1 MKRRKAVSQTPKK
14 ANAPSIGQINRM
26 LADGKS
32 VIDIANKY
40 GISRQ
45 RVYQIINANKDVAV
59 TDKTIT
65 KVKRGAGH
73 GEHRVVDPETGLVV
87 QNLGHNA
94 MVIGRMGDEKVSAF
108 VAYHIAMTEMRQGVD
123 KRNVDDLRARFYN
136 YLKYCMEHGIMPN
149 NMNCYYAIGVTK
161 QEMSQWRLGQR
172 ATPEHQQFA
181 EEVTALFASIH
192 EQAGAEQIVNPILS
206 IYWSKAYDGLTDQP
220 RNEEAVED
228 PLGQKRSAEEIAS
241 KYSDLPD

>member
-1 MKRRKAVSQTPKK
+1 MLRSYLQKLVGINEVDCLLQRKDLRGNKTERLVRGGGAGVGKMFCLAYIHVDIFTL
-14 ANAPSIGQINRM
+14 AA
-26 LADGKS
+26 LADHH
-32 VIDIANKY
+32 A
-40 GISRQ
+40 GIYL
-45 RVYQIINANKDVAV
+45 RV
-59 TDKTIT
+59 
-65 KVKRGAGH
+65 R
-73 GEHRVVDPETGLVV
+73 
-87 QNLGHNA
+87 
-94 MVIGRMGDEKVSAF
+94 GDEKVSAF

-172 ATPEHQQFA
+172 ATPEHQQLA
-181 EEVTALFASIH
+181 EEITSLFASIH

-206 IYWSKAYDGLTDQP
+206 IYWSKAHDGLSDQP
-220 RNEEAVED
+220 KNEEIVED

>member
-1 MKRRKAVSQTPKK
+1 M
-14 ANAPSIGQINRM
+14 
-26 LADGKS
+26 
-32 VIDIANKY
+32 
-40 GISRQ
+40 
-45 RVYQIINANKDVAV
+45 YQIINANKDV
-59 TDKTIT
+59 TNTNKKIT
-65 KVKRGAGH
+65 KVGRGVGQ

-181 EEVTALFASIH
+181 EEVTSLFASIH

-206 IYWSKAYDGLTDQP
+206 IYWSKAHDGLS
-220 RNEEAVED
+220 RLVRRGA
-228 PLGQKRSAEEIAS
+228 QKRSHPSIPISRIEVHHVSRIRSMVIILVHFVYA
-241 KYSDLPD
+241 DLGRLVKVYN

>member
-1 MKRRKAVSQTPKK
+1 MKRRKAVSQTPKT
-14 ANAPSIGQINRM
+14 ANAPSITQINRM

-45 RVYQIINANKDVAV
+45 RVYQIINANKDV
-59 TDKTIT
+59 TNTNKKIT
-65 KVKRGAGH
+65 KVGRGVGQ

-94 MVIGRMGDEKVSAF
+94 MMIGRMGDEKVSAF

-192 EQAGAEQIVNPILS
+192 EQAGAEQIVNPILTIWWQKS
-206 IYWSKAYDGLTDQP
+206 HDGMLEATKS
-220 RNEEAVED
+220 EEAIED

-241 KYSDLPD
+241 KYQNLPD

>member
-1 MKRRKAVSQTPKK
+1 MLRKAVSKTPRKS
-14 ANAPSIGQINRM
+14 NAPTIGQINRM

-32 VIDIANKY
+32 VVDIANKY

-45 RVYQIINANKDVAV
+45 RVYQIIRDNKDIEK

-65 KVKRGAGH
+65 KIGKPASKGG
-73 GEHRVVDPETGLVV
+73 HRVVDPETGLVV
-87 QNLGHNA
+87 QNIGHNS
-94 MVIGRMGDEKVSAF
+94 MVIGKMGDEKVSAF

-172 ATPEHQQFA
+172 ATPEHQQLA
-181 EEVTALFASIH
+181 EEITSLFASIH

-206 IYWSKAYDGLTDQP
+206 IYWSKAHDGLSDQP
-220 RNEEAVED
+220 KNEEIVED